1 MMIPPD
7 DPIQIA
13 YAVAKILVDKGY
25 RAGVLLGADNVAV
38 AVKLGLGN
46 EMLQVKINQGVAERG
61 TDWIVEQI
69 VKHISSIN

>member
-1 MMIPPD
+1 MQSPD
-7 DPIQIA
+7 EPIQIA

-25 RAGVLLGADNVAV
+25 RAGVLLGANNVAV
-38 AVKLGLGN
+38 AVKVGPNN

-69 VKHISSIN
+69 IKHLSSIN